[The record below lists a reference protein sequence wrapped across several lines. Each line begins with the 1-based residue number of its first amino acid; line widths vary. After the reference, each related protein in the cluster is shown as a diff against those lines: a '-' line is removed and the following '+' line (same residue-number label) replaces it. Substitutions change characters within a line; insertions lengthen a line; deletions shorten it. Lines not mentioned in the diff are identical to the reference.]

1 MPNVLWWGTNAP
13 KLARQKNIPPWTDD
27 TTYTDGNENGH
38 TWNFG
43 LGTRLETFNQI
54 NEFAPEIRRR
64 IVLQDG
70 TVKIYRAGS
79 GSSNWRGLFVVRF
92 RIVVDTKPFL
102 VYINDFF
109 NNVLTTIRYVYTPK
123 PGTATQEGMSA
134 PSSFVVIPDPE
145 RSWNYEYLK
154 TAEGSDLWTLGMEGE
169 LAMVG
174 TALTQ
179 IPESAQAAPAP
190 P

>member
-13 KLARQKNIPPWTDD
+13 KLTRQKTLPPWTDD

-43 LGTRLETFNQI
+43 LGPRLETFNQI

-79 GSSNWRGLFVVRF
+79 GSSNWRGVFVVRF

-102 VYINDFF
+102 VYLNCFF
-109 NNVLTTIRYVYTPK
+109 K
-123 PGTATQEGMSA
+123 
-134 PSSFVVIPDPE
+134 
-145 RSWNYEYLK
+145 
-154 TAEGSDLWTLGMEGE
+154 
-169 LAMVG
+169 
-174 TALTQ
+174 
-179 IPESAQAAPAP
+179 
-190 P
+190 